1 MDSSSQ
7 QNLGPR
13 LSNNN
18 FITNGF
24 SRQVS
29 CILLRGIT
37 ASSTHRSNNQ
47 ASSAFIVDDHLRA
60 IGNLTPFALL
70 RILAATSDLLS
81 SSATATMDARRTNN
95 LRAMSAELQST
106 ASPQGQ
112 SPARQLSIQTNVAGT
127 MGRGGSPGRGNSP
140 GRVAGSPSSSR
151 NSSSS
156 DGGAWEASTST
167 TIYVNDILYSTKEIR
182 GMADEI
188 DLAHHS
194 GEFPTTRYLNHNA
207 QATVDDYRR
216 LMELREAR
224 ESNDNARASLL
235 LVGLTRDIRERDDE
249 LDERLERQRVV
260 NRVEACLRTAQEEE
274 RLFRVMQTALL
285 QDNNR
290 NDLASIVAQTAAQ
303 TAQTG
308 QDLRE
313 FQNAIVNTV
322 AHYSLHDSEVM
333 DLKLA
338 LFKREV
344 QVAIDALHT
353 DLHTALPGLIQ
364 QGMEQSLRQS
374 KKNRRIFSLFRS
386 NKSQQEG
393 NAEPKGL
400 SRLFRKMT
408 KKLGGLGKDENV
420 VATAQPPL
428 SPMNSVPMIFLD
440 EPSVV
445 RAPLRLI

>member
-1 MDSSSQ
+1 
-7 QNLGPR
+7 
-13 LSNNN
+13 
-18 FITNGF
+18 
-24 SRQVS
+24 
-29 CILLRGIT
+29 
-37 ASSTHRSNNQ
+37 
-47 ASSAFIVDDHLRA
+47 
-60 IGNLTPFALL
+60 
-70 RILAATSDLLS
+70 
-81 SSATATMDARRTNN
+81 MDARRTNN

-127 MGRGGSPGRGNSP
+127 MGRGGSPGRGNSL

-194 GEFPTTRYLNHNA
+194 GEFPATRYLNHNA

-274 RLFRVMQTALL
+274 RMFRVMQTALL
-285 QDNNR
+285 QDSNR
-290 NDLASIVAQTAAQ
+290 NDLASIVAQTA
-303 TAQTG
+303 TQTG

-313 FQNAIVNTV
+313 FQNAIVDIV
-322 AHYSLHDSEVM
+322 AQYSRHDSEVM

-344 QVAIDALHT
+344 QAAIDALHT
-353 DLHTALPGLIQ
+353 DLHTELRTTLPDLIQ
-364 QGMEQSLRQS
+364 QSMEQSLRQS
-374 KKNRRIFSLFRS
+374 KKNRPIFSLFRS

-400 SRLFRKMT
+400 SRLFRKMA
-408 KKLGGLGKDENV
+408 KKLGGLGKDESV
-420 VATAQPPL
+420 VAAAQPPL